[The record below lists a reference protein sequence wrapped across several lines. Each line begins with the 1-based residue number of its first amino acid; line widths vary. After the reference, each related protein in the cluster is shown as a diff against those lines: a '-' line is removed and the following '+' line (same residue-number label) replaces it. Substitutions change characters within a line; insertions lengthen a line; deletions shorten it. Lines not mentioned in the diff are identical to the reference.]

1 MEAMEA
7 SQHEEGR
14 SIDTRAEFEIEFGI
28 GMHVFECLE
37 THKHCT
43 KQNGRKQPESSLR
56 AMASAQCMERDRQ
69 GHARSQQQCGINRR
83 DWKRPHFREFFD
95 SASRAGI
102 CPMPGKIRP

>member
-1 MEAMEA
+1 MIRREVAAHYTIYHYRQHDRTHRDMEAMEA

-43 KQNGRKQPESSLR
+43 KLNGRKQPESSLR
-56 AMASAQCMERDRQ
+56 AMASAQCMVRDRQ
-69 GHARSQQQCGINRR
+69 GHARSQL
-83 DWKRPHFREFFD
+83 
-95 SASRAGI
+95 
-102 CPMPGKIRP
+102 